1 MVNTI
6 AQLDEEVLE
15 TAEENNESVSA
26 FLSNF
31 EELLLSVD
39 VTEETPLT
47 VKEESVTVQVNKKY
61 VYSASSLIHRV
72 SNTNVIEN

>member
-26 FLSNF
+26 FLSKF
-31 EELLLSVD
+31 EELLLSVN
-39 VTEETPLT
+39 VTEKTPLT
-47 VKEESVTVQVNKKY
+47 VKEESVTVQVNEKNNMY
-61 VYSASSLIHRV
+61 LSFIY
-72 SNTNVIEN
+72 